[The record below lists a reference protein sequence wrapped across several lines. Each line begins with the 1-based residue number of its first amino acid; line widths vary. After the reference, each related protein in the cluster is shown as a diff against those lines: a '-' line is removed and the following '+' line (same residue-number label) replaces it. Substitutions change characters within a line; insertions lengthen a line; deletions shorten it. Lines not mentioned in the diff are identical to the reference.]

1 MALPTIFDL
10 CVPREDILRGTITEA
25 DFAADLAQVLRGEAP
40 PQYRDPALFFANTH
54 PTRGLRDLL
63 RNVCQR
69 LGGGGGE
76 VSAIYRL
83 DTQYGGGKTHALIAL
98 AHAAHGLDGVADVAE
113 FVDPAVLPRCGVR
126 VAAFDGEN
134 ADPAN
139 GRPLAQGL
147 RAHTPWGELA
157 FALRGKEGFAIV
169 SRSDEQ
175 HVAPG
180 ADTLR
185 ELFGG
190 EPALLL
196 LDELAVYLRKV
207 KGMPGARDQLT
218 AFLTSLFKAVEGTPN
233 ACLVYTL
240 AIGKEGKA
248 VDAYSDENLYV
259 ADRMAEA
266 ESVSARKAVLLDPTA
281 EDETAQV
288 IRRRLFAAVDD
299 AGAAQVIKAYSELWK
314 THAGSIP
321 RERVKEDR
329 AAELARGYPLHPELM
344 ATLMNKLATLGN
356 FQRVRGMLRLL
367 ARTVAELWETRPAPT
382 HAVHLHH
389 VDLGHSPIRQEI
401 VTRLGLPAFDPPIRN
416 DVAATEDSKPAL
428 AQELDALHYAGLP
441 PYGSFLARAI
451 LLHTL
456 AFNEELKGCSV
467 EELRYSLLAPGLDPS
482 FFDDARQR
490 FVAASA
496 YLDDRLN
503 VPLRFRTE
511 ANLTQI
517 IRRQEGQVDAGEVR
531 AQLNDRIKAI
541 FSGQVFQ
548 SVPFA
553 AGPHDVPD
561 EPSDGRPYLVL
572 IGYDAEAIRAD
583 AVAVP
588 ALVERIFRHRGATG
602 TDLRRNLNSLVF
614 LVADDARKDEMRK
627 MMVRRL
633 ALEALKQPERLG
645 ELAQHQHDQVLDRFQ
660 RSELDVALAIQQC
673 YRHLLYPSRHRL
685 DGAVVDLAHT
695 AIEVEKASEK
705 PGMGQQQVVSAL
717 IGHKLRRSDD
727 EPDSPTFIRDRTPLK
742 KGQIT
747 TAALRNEFRRDPSLP
762 MLVGDDIFI
771 KGVRRGVEMGEYV
784 YRSGDLL
791 YGKDDPYAEI
801 KIDEQSVVFTVAYA
815 KQQGIWPRPVQ
826 APKTAPPGPL
836 SGPLSPPESPGSTTP
851 PPRVISPPAPPGSFT
866 SEGPLKQAL
875 TELWEKTRGGQII
888 AVAKLTMRL
897 FDTADAMKML
907 SAVEAVASAEKTVV
921 LHGSYETQAGGTL
934 EMEFRGP
941 VPDALPV
948 KDFLLAQLRGS
959 QSSHFGTTFELVF
972 AGGLMLDGAAPENLT
987 EKLAKYASGAAYV
1000 TATAQAQPQ
1009 GMPT

>member
-10 CVPREDILRGTITEA
+10 CEPREDILRGTITEA

-98 AHAAHGLDGVADVAE
+98 AHAARGLTGVADVAE
-113 FVDPAVLPRCGVR
+113 FVDPALLPHGGVR

-139 GRPLAQGL
+139 GRPLAKGL
-147 RAHTPWGELA
+147 RAQTPWGELA
-157 FALRGKEGFAIV
+157 FALGGKEGFDIV
-169 SRSDEQ
+169 ARSDEQ

-190 EPALLL
+190 APTLLL

-207 KGMPGARDQLT
+207 KRQPDARGQLT

-233 ACLVYTL
+233 ACVVYTL

-248 VDAYSDENLYV
+248 VDAYSEENLYV
-259 ADRMAEA
+259 ADRMSEA

-288 IRRRLFAAVDD
+288 IRRRLFSSVDD
-299 AGAAQVIKAYSELWK
+299 ARAAEVVAAYAELWK
-314 THAGSIP
+314 THAEAIP

-344 ATLMNKLATLGN
+344 ATLMNKAATLGN

-367 ARTVAELWETRPAPT
+367 ARTVARLWQTRPACA

-389 VDLGHSPIRQEI
+389 VDLGHVPIRQEV

-416 DVAATEDSKPAL
+416 DVAAGDDSKPAL
-428 AQELDALHYAGLP
+428 AQELDAQHYAGLP
-441 PYGSFLARAI
+441 PYSSYLARAV

-456 AFNEELKGCSV
+456 AFNEELKGCTA

-482 FFDDARQR
+482 FIDDARKR
-490 FVAASA
+490 FIASSA
-496 YLDDRLN
+496 YLDDRPH
-503 VPLRFRTE
+503 VPMRFLTE

-517 IRRQEGQVDAGEVR
+517 IRRQEAQADAGEVR
-531 AQLNDRIKAI
+531 AQLNDRIKTI
-541 FSGQVFQ
+541 FAGQVFHP
-548 SVPFA
+548 VPFA

-561 EPSDGRPYLVL
+561 DPADGRPYLVL
-572 IGYDAEAIRAD
+572 IGYDAESVRSD

-588 ALVERIFRHRGATG
+588 ALVERIFRHRGAAG
-602 TDLRRNLNSLVF
+602 TELRHNLNCLVF
-614 LVADDARKDEMRK
+614 LVADEVRKDEMRK

-633 ALEALKQPERLG
+633 ALEALRQPERLS
-645 ELAQHQHDQVLDRFQ
+645 ELAEHQRDRVLELFQ
-660 RSELDVALAIQQC
+660 RAEQEVALAIQQC
-673 YRHLLYPSRHRL
+673 YRHLLYPSRLRL
-685 DGAVVDLAHT
+685 EGAAVDLAHT

-705 PGMGQQQVVSAL
+705 PGMGQQQVVGAL
-717 IGHKLRRSDD
+717 RGHKLRLGDD
-727 EPDSPTFIRDRTPLK
+727 EPDSPSFVRDRTPLK
-742 KGQIT
+742 KGQIA
-747 TAALRNEFRRDPSLP
+747 TATLRNEFRRDPSLP
-762 MLVGDDIFI
+762 MLVGDDIFVRGVR
-771 KGVRRGVEMGEYV
+771 KGVELGEYV

-791 YGKDDPYAEI
+791 YGKGDPFAEI
-801 KIDEQSVVFTVAYA
+801 KIDEQSVIFTMAYA
-815 KQQGIWPRPVQ
+815 KQRGIWPRP
-826 APKTAPPGPL
+826 APKVD
-836 SGPLSPPESPGSTTP
+836 P
-851 PPRVISPPAPPGSFT
+851 PPKGAEDKTITDPIPPPPPPAIPGTFT

-875 TELWEKTRGGQII
+875 TELWEKARGGNVV

-897 FDTADAMKML
+897 FDAADAMKML
-907 SAVEAVASAEKTVV
+907 SAVEAVAGTDKSVQLK
-921 LHGSYETQAGGTL
+921 GSYETQAGGTL
-934 EMEFRGP
+934 EMEFHGS

-948 KDFLLAQLRGS
+948 KDFLVAQLRGS
-959 QSSHFGTTFELVF
+959 QDSHFETTFKLAF
-972 AGGLMLDGAAPENLT
+972 TGGLPMEGEAPKNLT
-987 EKLAKYASGAAYV
+987 DKLAKYASGAAYV
-1000 TATAQAQPQ
+1000 TATAQAQP
-1009 GMPT
+1009 GGAPA